1 MIIPVVFAT
10 HLARAVD
17 LFRDPAKKEE
27 QKREFRILVGML
39 KGGDVSIRIIDDVLV
54 VNDQRVIAP
63 EFRPLVQSMVA
74 HGVTELVI
82 PSDAPVSHL
91 FELLRAMADHPTG
104 PADLAARLRSS
115 GANRVSVV
123 LSALD
128 EPEEGGS
135 HATAGGAGT
144 RDLGTRG
151 VLRGEPVKDLKSA
164 PVAGA
169 DGVEAVE
176 QNLAQ
181 PSEALPVPEAATP
194 SQAIIPRQSGQLPAP
209 GLPATPLESVAPEPG
224 TLPPPPP
231 PPPPPPKRTADSAAP
246 TFTPATTPPP
256 APHTPPPPPAP
267 PPPRVHLHSGSV
279 APPQFADAPQEDAAE
294 PPASATPEIAR
305 EAASPLFALRA
316 ALSKDTADMLSALEA
331 NPLTPHAGE
340 MLSVL
345 NRQVEMVMRQGKI
358 EHAMQIVYSVVRV
371 EQRVEDV
378 AVRRQYGIALR
389 RMITKQMLD
398 GLSKLVQVPHLED
411 AAGAVLQ
418 RAGPDGVEVLLD
430 LLTTSNTVTER
441 RGVFNALIQALKDG
455 KEGQDQLVH
464 MLGHPQW
471 FVVRNVADLVG
482 ELGLEA
488 AVPALTKQLD
498 HDDER
503 VRRQVALALAKI
515 GTRSAAEP
523 LRRALRDS
531 SADVRRQAALGVG
544 GRKASALAM
553 PLVVALEEE
562 KDPDVVRELIFA
574 LGRIGSPDAVQALI
588 KLAQP
593 SGKLFNRKP
602 SALRV
607 TAVEALRVA
616 GTPAAIGT
624 LQSFAGDS
632 DKQVRAAVQQA
643 LTELNAKPRS

>member
-17 LFRDPAKKEE
+17 LFRDPAKKDE

-39 KGGDVSIRIIDDVLV
+39 KGGDVSIRILDDVLV

-82 PSDAPVSHL
+82 PNDAPVSHL
-91 FELLRAMADHPTG
+91 FELLRALADHPTG
-104 PADLAARLRSS
+104 PAGLAARLRSS
-115 GANRVSVV
+115 GVNRVSVV

-128 EPEEGGS
+128 EPEEGGPP
-135 HATAGGAGT
+135 AAAAGAGT

-151 VLRGEPVKDLKSA
+151 VLRGDPVKDLKSA
-164 PVAGA
+164 PIAGA

-194 SQAIIPRQSGQLPAP
+194 SQAIIPRQSTETPAP
-209 GLPATPLESVAPEPG
+209 GLPATHLESVAPAPG
-224 TLPPPPP
+224 SLPPPPP
-231 PPPPPPKRTADSAAP
+231 PPPPPPKRAVDSAAP
-246 TFTPATTPPP
+246 TFTPATPTPPTP
-256 APHTPPPPPAP
+256 HAPPPPPPPPAP
-267 PPPRVHLHSGSV
+267 QPPRAHTHSGSV
-279 APPQFADAPQEDAAE
+279 VPPQFADAPPDDTVE
-294 PPASATPEIAR
+294 PPAPAAPEIAR
-305 EAASPLFALRA
+305 EAASPLFALRE
-316 ALSKDTADMLSALEA
+316 ALSKDTADLLSSLDA
-331 NPLTPHAGE
+331 NPAAPHVGDMLT
-340 MLSVL
+340 VL
-345 NRQVEMVMRQGKI
+345 NRQVETVMRQGKI
-358 EHAMQIVYSVVRV
+358 EHAMQIVYSVVRA
-371 EQRVEDV
+371 EQRVEDA

-411 AAGAVLQ
+411 AASAVLQ
-418 RAGPDGVEVLLD
+418 RAGPDGMEVLLD
-430 LLTTSNTVTER
+430 LLTTSNTVNER
-441 RGVFNALIQALKDG
+441 RGVFNALIQM

-498 HDDER
+498 HEDER

-523 LRRALRDS
+523 LRHALRDS

-562 KDPDVVRELIFA
+562 KDPEVVRELIFA

-593 SGKLFNRKP
+593 SGKLFKRKP
-602 SALRV
+602 TALRV

-624 LQSFAGDS
+624 LQSFAADS
-632 DKQVRAAVQQA
+632 DKQVRAAVQLA
-643 LTELNAKPRS
+643 LTELNAKQKP

>member
-1 MIIPVVFAT
+1 MVNPVVFAT

-17 LFRDPAKKEE
+17 LFRDPAKKED

-39 KGGDVSIRIIDDVLV
+39 KDGSVAMRIVNDVLD
-54 VNDQRVIAP
+54 VNGEKVTAP
-63 EFRPLVQSMVA
+63 EFRPLVQRMVL
-74 HGVTELVI
+74 HGVTELLI
-82 PSDAPVSHL
+82 PSDAPVAHL
-91 FELLRAMADHPTG
+91 FELLRALADQPGGT
-104 PADLAARLRSS
+104 ADIASRLRAS

-128 EPEEGGS
+128 LPEEDAPPAS
-135 HATAGGAGT
+135 AAAAV

-151 VLRGEPVKDLKSA
+151 ALRGEPMKDIRSA

-169 DGVEAVE
+169 DGVEQVE
-176 QNLAQ
+176 QNLAL

-194 SQAIIPRQSGQLPAP
+194 SQAIIPRQSAQIPPP
-209 GLPATPLESVAPEPG
+209 GLPSTPIESVAPEG
-224 TLPPPPP
+224 VLPPPPP
-231 PPPPPPKRTADSAAP
+231 PPPPPPKRVLEAAP
-246 TFTPATTPPP
+246 TFTPAAPVPPP
-256 APHTPPPPPAP
+256 APPPPPPAP
-267 PPPRVHLHSGSV
+267 PSPRVHTSSGAV
-279 APPQFADAPQEDAAE
+279 VPPQFADAPREDGQGTESAE
-294 PPASATPEIAR
+294 PEIAR
-305 EAASPLFALRA
+305 EAASPLFALRE
-316 ALSKDTADMLSALEA
+316 ALSKDAADLLNLLEA
-331 NPLTPHAGE
+331 NPMAPNIGE
-340 MLSVL
+340 TLAVL
-345 NRQVEMVMRQGKI
+345 NRQVEAVMRQGKI
-358 EHAMQIVYSVVRV
+358 EQAMQIVYQVVRI
-371 EQRVEDV
+371 EHRVEDA

-389 RMITKQMLD
+389 RMITRQMLD

-411 AAGAVLQ
+411 AAGEVLQ

-441 RGVFNALIQALKDG
+441 RGIFNALVQM
-455 KEGQDQLVH
+455 KEGQDQLIH

-488 AVPALTKQLD
+488 AVPQLTKQLD
-498 HDDER
+498 HTDER

-523 LRRALRDS
+523 LRRALRDVS
-531 SADVRRQAALGVG
+531 VDVRRQAALGVG

-562 KDPDVVRELIFA
+562 KDPEVVRELIFA

-588 KLAQP
+588 KIAQP
-593 SGKLFNRKP
+593 AGKLFGRKP

-624 LQSFAGDS
+624 LQGFASDG

-643 LTELNAKPRS
+643 LSELNLKRS